1 MYIYIFTIITITQL
15 FALPPYSVGEQLSNE
30 DQETSF
36 NFCHPEFTE
45 NGFRL
50 SDYNGALN
58 GGHYKIVVLEIET
71 SW

>member
-1 MYIYIFTIITITQL
+1 MYKYIIAIITTTQL
-15 FALPPYSVGEQLSNE
+15 LALPPYIVGGQLSEE

-36 NFCHPEFTE
+36 NLCHPESVE

-50 SDYNGALN
+50 LDYNGALN
-58 GGHYKIVVLEIET
+58 GGHYKIVILDIET